1 MRVRVWQASRQAG
14 VGLGN
19 GGSSSAFV
27 CLIHELTQKKHESGS
42 HISGDRAVFVSGTH
56 ARLYSSLTLWIMRSN
71 NTSSNHTLYPFLA
84 YCLLSPGNL
93 VINDFKM
100 LNFAFEFCVNFK

>member
-1 MRVRVWQASRQAG
+1 
-14 VGLGN
+14 
-19 GGSSSAFV
+19 
-27 CLIHELTQKKHESGS
+27 
-42 HISGDRAVFVSGTH
+42 
-56 ARLYSSLTLWIMRSN
+56 MRSN